1 MTFHKIKRHLRNSF
15 SFGVYIYNDCIG
27 TLTQGL
33 SLEINIT
40 KTKDLPEA
48 LSPQTTQVSTPNVWP
63 LRGGDLVVSAEPTM
77 LIGEVDES

>member
-1 MTFHKIKRHLRNSF
+1 MIAPK
-15 SFGVYIYNDCIG
+15 
-27 TLTQGL
+27 GL
-33 SLEINIT
+33 CLQINIT